1 MRPEPLPIRSGDVLA
16 GKYRLER
23 VLGEGGM
30 GVVFVGLHV
39 SLEDRVAIKVLHP
52 RRALDP
58 QIVTRFLREAK
69 TGFKLRSEHVA
80 RTLDVGSHPTPSGD
94 LPYIVME
101 LLDGQELSHRI
112 DAFGAFSV
120 AHAIDLVL
128 QACEALASAHAQG
141 VVHRDL
147 KPSNLFLIEGP
158 DGKPFLKVL
167 DFGISKVN
175 EMADATPGVTTT
187 DAVLGSPGYMPPE
200 QLRASR
206 DVDARADIWSLAM
219 VLWEMLVGK
228 PMFTKENFPE
238 ICGKVLHGTLPTPR
252 EAGAKIPEGLE
263 NVIMRALAREPE
275 ARHPNVLAFA
285 EALAPFLDK
294 HPSSRLL
301 RIENLSKTP
310 AARGSSIPP
319 ISPELSVASTATS
332 HPPPALKRTTTPT
345 PWGVTESRVDSAA
358 EPGRSRRRAM
368 WIAGGL
374 AAVTAVALTLAVFA
388 RAHRVEDSH
397 AANAP
402 APSTSIAPLESA
414 HAPIAPSVASA
425 PAPIPVPFASV
436 MKEGHTHA
444 RPAAHPTASA
454 SAPAASASSRSS
466 PPNGAPILW

>member
-1 MRPEPLPIRSGDVLA
+1 MRPEGLPIRSGDVLA

-80 RTLDVGSHPTPSGD
+80 RTLDVGTHGD

-112 DAFGAFSV
+112 DSFGALPV
-120 AHAIDLVL
+120 AEAIDLVL
-128 QACEALASAHAQG
+128 QACEALASAHALG

-175 EMADATPGVTTT
+175 ELADATPGVTTT

-228 PMFTKENFPE
+228 PMFTTENFPE
-238 ICGKVLHGTLPTPR
+238 ICGKVLHGKLPTPR

-263 NVIMRALAREPE
+263 NVIMRALAREPD
-275 ARHPNVLAFA
+275 ARHPTVLAFA
-285 EALAPFLDK
+285 EALAPFLGQN
-294 HPSSRLL
+294 PSSRLL
-301 RIENLSKTP
+301 RIGNLSKTP
-310 AARGSSIPP
+310 AARGSSVPP
-319 ISPELSVASTATS
+319 ISPELAVASTATS
-332 HPPPALKRTTTPT
+332 HPPHALKRTTTPT
-345 PWGVTESRVDSAA
+345 PWGVTESRVESDAQ
-358 EPGRSRRRAM
+358 PGRGRGRTM
-368 WIAGGL
+368 WIALGL
-374 AAVTAVALTLAVFA
+374 AAVTAGALTLGVLA
-388 RAHRVEDSH
+388 RAHHGEESR
-397 AANAP
+397 AA
-402 APSTSIAPLESA
+402 APSTSIAPPPSA
-414 HAPIAPSVASA
+414 PPAPTVPASVASA
-425 PAPIPVPFASV
+425 PVVPSPPASV
-436 MKEGHTHA
+436 VEKEEHHA
-444 RPAAHPTASA
+444 RPVAHATPSASA
-454 SAPAASASSRSS
+454 SAPAASASSRTST
-466 PPNGAPILW
+466 PNGAPILW